1 MNKRFLNSR
10 YTQIVILTVVLM
22 LILCIRLFVLTV
34 IQQDEWKA
42 AAETQSTKEITTSAP
57 RGKILDRYGRVL
69 ADNKQI
75 FTVTFNASGLKTEEI
90 NDSAYSLVKLL
101 EKNGDDDNMVD
112 NFPIKITKKGNFKYT
127 FDDEK
132 KDWLKDQGFATDLT
146 AEEAYEKLRLKYEI
160 DPALSRFEALEVLQ
174 ETYSVYPPIVVRSMT
189 WVYDNQKTNFLNK
202 YGLKDVEITDGEG
215 NPVLNEDGTPAV
227 RQMTAKEA
235 FQALRKMYKLTPE
248 SVGENAGAR
257 ARELAELSD
266 KQIRKLFIVREE
278 IKSLGFNKYQSST
291 IASEVS
297 EETIAYVEEMGSV
310 LKGVE
315 ISSETVRIYP
325 NGRLAS
331 HILGYM
337 GSISD
342 SEYEYYVEENGYD
355 ADDLIGKDG
364 IEASM
369 ESKLHGTDGVK
380 TIQINS
386 SGDYIDTISE
396 TAPVSGKSVYLTID
410 MDLQKTAEETLE
422 NMIQCVQS
430 GTVFKSEYGNLGT
443 VKAPNCGSG
452 ALVAIDV
459 DTGDVLAMAS
469 YPDYNPN
476 IFAEGIS
483 YKDWASVQSTNPRD
497 SLAPTPLYN
506 IATRSA
512 VQPGSTFKPVTSVAA
527 LQAGLDPNEQI
538 YDSLYIDIGDRRFG
552 CDNYNRGGGSH
563 GHETLV
569 QGIQNSCNYY
579 FYCIATGKNWKTGKS
594 LGYEDNISIE
604 KIMGV
609 AEEFGLG
616 SETGIELV
624 ETTTPLAS
632 AERKMAA
639 TRASL
644 WYTLQAYAVE
654 YFPSSVY
661 NDEDRLKENLDTIC
675 SWIEENPDRGTLISR
690 IEEQTE
696 VRKSKVEAVADLCKY
711 SFFNQ
716 AQWTVGDEFNIAIG
730 QGDNA
735 YTPLQM
741 ANYVATLGNDGKR
754 NQVNIVK
761 GIEDEGE
768 TVKPEP
774 YQIDVTEEE
783 MATVLE
789 GMRRVTTN
797 GTLAGIYGSRFPIS
811 VAGKTGTAE
820 KDGYINPKDE
830 VAYVKTHLSQIAP
843 SLTWEDVEKEMEK
856 LMKSDPKKYATENNT
871 VDTALIKAS
880 GNKLTQSQINRF
892 KDTYDDFAWTIA
904 MAPADNPKIAV
915 VALLIQGKT
924 SYNAGIMTREV
935 IGDYLKVS
943 EDYAEV
949 DFSTKMQ

>member
-1 MNKRFLNSR
+1 MNKRLLNSR
-10 YTQIVILTVVLM
+10 YTQIVILTIVLM
-22 LILCIRLFVLTV
+22 LILGIRLFVLT
-34 IQQDEWKA
+34 ILQQDEWEA

-57 RGKILDRYGRVL
+57 RGNILDRYGRVF
-69 ADNKQI
+69 ATNKQI

-90 NDSAYSLVKLL
+90 NESAYALVKLL
-101 EKNGDDDNMVD
+101 EKNDDDDNMVD
-112 NFPIKITKKGNFKYT
+112 NFPIKITRKGNFKYT

-132 KDWLKDQGFATDLT
+132 KEWLKDQGFSTDLT
-146 AEEAYEKLRLKYEI
+146 AEEAYNKLRQKYEI
-160 DPALSRFEALEVLQ
+160 DPELSRFEALEILQ
-174 ETYSVYPPIVVRSMT
+174 DSYGVYPPIVVRSMT
-189 WVYDNQKTNFLNK
+189 WVYDNQKTNFLSK
-202 YGLKDVEITDGEG
+202 YGLKDVEVTGEDRQPLLDEEG
-215 NPVLNEDGTPAV
+215 NPVT

-235 FQALRKMYKLTPE
+235 FQALREMYKLDEPLE
-248 SVGENAGAR
+248 GHEKP
-257 ARELAELSD
+257 LSD
-266 KQIRKLFIVREE
+266 KQLRKVFIVREE

-291 IASEVS
+291 IAREVS
-297 EETIAYVEEMGSV
+297 EETIAYVEEMGDV

-315 ISSETVRIYP
+315 ISSETVRYYP

-355 ADDLIGKDG
+355 PDDLVGKDG

-369 ESKLHGTDGVK
+369 ESKLHGTDGVT
-380 TIQINS
+380 TIRVNS

-396 TAPVSGKSVYLTID
+396 TEPQSGKSVYLTID
-410 MDLQKTAEETLE
+410 MDLQKVAEDTLQQ
-422 NMIQCVQS
+422 MIKCVQNGS
-430 GTVFKSEYGNLGT
+430 VFQSEYGNMGT
-443 VKAPNCGSG
+443 VKAENCGSG

-483 YKDWASVQSTNPRD
+483 YKDWASVQSANPRD

-506 IATRSA
+506 IATKAS

-527 LQAGLDPNEQI
+527 LQAGLNPDTII
-538 YDSLYIDIGDRRFG
+538 YDKGYITIGDRTYG
-552 CDNYNRGGGSH
+552 CDSWNRYGGSH
-563 GHETLV
+563 GSETLV
-569 QGIQNSCNYY
+569 TGIQNSCNFY
-579 FYCIATGKNWKTGKS
+579 FYCIATGKDWNTGRS

-604 KIMGV
+604 KIMEV

-616 SETGIELV
+616 KETGIELS
-624 ETTTPLAS
+624 ESTTPLAS

-639 TRASL
+639 TKTSL

-654 YFPSSVY
+654 YFPSSIY
-661 NDEDRLKENLDTIC
+661 NDEEKLKNNLDTIC
-675 SWIEENPDRGTLISR
+675 SWIEENPDRGTLIHR
-690 IEEQTE
+690 IQEQTD

-716 AQWTVGDEFNIAIG
+716 AQWTIGDEFNIAIG

-768 TVKPEP
+768 TEKPEP

-783 MATVLE
+783 LSTVLE
-789 GMRRVTTN
+789 GMHRVTTG

-820 KDGYINPKDE
+820 KDGYINPEDE
-830 VAYVKTHLSQIAP
+830 VAYVKKYLSQIAP
-843 SLTWEDVEKEMEK
+843 SLTWGDVEEEMEK
-856 LMKSDPKKYATENNT
+856 LMKEDPKKYPTENDA
-871 VDTALIKAS
+871 VDAALIKAS

-892 KDTYDDFAWTIA
+892 KDTYDDFAWTIT

-915 VALLIQGKT
+915 VALLIQGRT

-935 IGDYLKVS
+935 IGEYLKVS

>member
-1 MNKRFLNSR
+1 ML
-10 YTQIVILTVVLM
+10 TIL
-22 LILCIRLFVLTV
+22 
-34 IQQDEWKA
+34 QQDEWEA

-57 RGKILDRYGRVL
+57 RGNILDRYGRVF
-69 ADNKQI
+69 ATNKQI

-90 NDSAYSLVKLL
+90 NESAYALVKLL
-101 EKNGDDDNMVD
+101 EKNDDDDNMVD
-112 NFPIKITKKGNFKYT
+112 NFPIKITRKGNFKYT

-132 KDWLKDQGFATDLT
+132 KEWLKDQGFSTDLT
-146 AEEAYEKLRLKYEI
+146 AEEAYNKLRQKYEI
-160 DPALSRFEALEVLQ
+160 DPELSRFEALEILQ
-174 ETYSVYPPIVVRSMT
+174 DSYGVYPPIVVRSMT
-189 WVYDNQKTNFLNK
+189 WVYDNQKTNFLSK
-202 YGLKDVEITDGEG
+202 YGLKDVEVTGEDGQPLLDEEG
-215 NPVLNEDGTPAV
+215 NPVT

-235 FQALRKMYKLTPE
+235 FQALREMYKLDEPLE
-248 SVGENAGAR
+248 GHEKP
-257 ARELAELSD
+257 LSD
-266 KQIRKLFIVREE
+266 KQLRKVFIVREE

-291 IASEVS
+291 IAREVS
-297 EETIAYVEEMGSV
+297 EETIAYVEEMGDV

-315 ISSETVRIYP
+315 ISSETVRYYP

-355 ADDLIGKDG
+355 PDDLVGKDG

-369 ESKLHGTDGVK
+369 ESKLHGTDGVT
-380 TIQINS
+380 TIRVNS

-396 TAPVSGKSVYLTID
+396 TEPQSGKSVYLTID
-410 MDLQKTAEETLE
+410 MDLQKVAEDTLQR
-422 NMIQCVQS
+422 MIECVQNGS
-430 GTVFKSEYGNLGT
+430 VFKSEYGNMGT
-443 VKAPNCGSG
+443 VKAENCGSG

-506 IATRSA
+506 IATKAS

-527 LQAGLDPNEQI
+527 LQAGLDPNQRI
-538 YDSLYIDIGDRRFG
+538 YDGLYIDVGDRRFG

-563 GHETLV
+563 GYETLEL
-569 QGIQNSCNYY
+569 GIQNSCNFY
-579 FYCIATGKNWKTGKS
+579 FYCIATGKDWNTGRS

-604 KIMGV
+604 KIMEV
-609 AEEFGLG
+609 AAEFGLG
-616 SETGIELV
+616 DETGIELA
-624 ETTTPLAS
+624 ESTTPLAS
-632 AERKMAA
+632 AERKMNA

-644 WYTLQAYAVE
+644 WYTLQAHAVE

-661 NDEDRLKENLDTIC
+661 NDEEKLKNNLDTIC
-675 SWIEENPDRGTLISR
+675 SWIEENPDRGTLINR
-690 IEEQTE
+690 IKEQTD

-716 AQWTVGDEFNIAIG
+716 AQWTIGDEFNIAIG

-768 TVKPEP
+768 TEKPEP

-783 MATVLE
+783 LATVLE
-789 GMRRVTTN
+789 GMRRVTTG
-797 GTLAGIYGSRFPIS
+797 GTLSGIYGSRFPIS

-820 KDGYINPKDE
+820 KDGYINPEDE
-830 VAYVKTHLSQIAP
+830 VAYVKKYLSQIAP
-843 SLTWEDVEKEMEK
+843 SLTWGDVAEEMEK
-856 LMKSDPKKYATENNT
+856 LMKEDPKKYPTENDA

-892 KDTYDDFAWTIA
+892 KDTYDDFAWTIT

-915 VALLIQGKT
+915 VALLIQGRT
-924 SYNAGIMTREV
+924 SYNAGIMTREI
-935 IGDYLKVS
+935 IGEYLKVS

>member
-1 MNKRFLNSR
+1 MNKRLLNSR
-10 YTQIVILTVVLM
+10 YTQICILIVLLM
-22 LILCIRLFVLTV
+22 LILCARLFVLT
-34 IQQDEWKA
+34 ILQQDKWQA

-57 RGKILDRYGRVL
+57 RGEILDRYGRVF
-69 ADNKQI
+69 ATNKQI

-90 NDSAYSLVKLL
+90 NESAYGLVKLL
-101 EKNGDDDNMVD
+101 KKNGDEDKMVD
-112 NFPIKITKKGNFKYT
+112 HFPIVITKKGNFKYT

-132 KDWLKDQGFATDLT
+132 KDWLKGQGFATDLT
-146 AEEAYEKLRLKYEI
+146 AEEAYGKLREKYEI
-160 DPALSRFEALEVLQ
+160 DPELDRFEALEVLQ
-174 ETYSVYPPIVVRSMT
+174 DTYSVYPPIVIRSMT

-202 YGLKDVEITDGEG
+202 YGLKEMEVTGDDGEPLLDEEG
-215 NPVLNEDGTPAV
+215 KTVT

-235 FQALRKMYKLTPE
+235 FQALREMYKLDQPLKGYE
-248 SVGENAGAR
+248 KP
-257 ARELAELSD
+257 LSD
-266 KQIRKLFIVREE
+266 KELRKLFIVREE

-291 IASEVS
+291 IAKDIS
-297 EETIAYVEEMGSV
+297 EETIAYVEEMGDV

-325 NGRLAS
+325 NGSLAS

-342 SEYEYYVEENGYD
+342 SEYEYFVEENGYD

-369 ESKLHGTDGVK
+369 ESKLHGIDGV
-380 TIQINS
+380 TTVQVNS
-386 SGDYIDTISE
+386 NGDYIDTISE
-396 TAPVSGKSVYLTID
+396 TEPISGKSVYLTID
-410 MDLQKTAEETLE
+410 MDLQKVAEDTLK
-422 NMIQCVQS
+422 NMIESVQIGS
-430 GTVFKSEYGNLGT
+430 VFKSKYGNLGT
-443 VKAPNCGSG
+443 VKAENCESG

-459 DTGDVLAMAS
+459 ETGDVLAMAS
-469 YPDYNPN
+469 YPDYDPS

-527 LQAGLDPNEQI
+527 LQAGLDPNMSI

-563 GHETLV
+563 GSETLV
-569 QGIQNSCNYY
+569 LGLQNSCNYY
-579 FYCIATGKNWKTGKS
+579 FYCIATGKNWKTGQS

-604 KIMGV
+604 KIMDV
-609 AEEFGLG
+609 AREFGLG
-616 SETGIELV
+616 EETGIELV

-639 TRASL
+639 TKASL

-654 YFPSSVY
+654 YFPSSIY
-661 NDEDRLKENLDTIC
+661 NDEEALKKNLDTIC

-690 IEEQTE
+690 IGTLTD
-696 VRKSKVEAVADLCKY
+696 VRESKVEAVADLCKY

-754 NQVNIVK
+754 NQVNVVK
-761 GIEDEGE
+761 GIEGEGE
-768 TVKPEP
+768 IEKPEP

-797 GTLAGIYGSRFPIS
+797 GTLAGIYGYRFPIS

-830 VAYVKTHLSQIAP
+830 VAYVKEHLSQIAP

-856 LMKSDPKKYATENNT
+856 MMKEDPKKYPAENDA

-892 KDTYDDFAWTIA
+892 KDTYDDFAWTITL
-904 MAPADNPKIAV
+904 APADNPKIAV

-935 IGDYLKVS
+935 IGEYLKVS
-943 EDYAEV
+943 EEYAEA

>member
-1 MNKRFLNSR
+1 MNRRFFNSR
-10 YTQIVILTVVLM
+10 YIQIVAVTLILM
-22 LILCIRLFVLTV
+22 LILCIRLFVLTIV
-34 IQQDEWKA
+34 QQDEWKEA
-42 AAETQSTKEITTSAP
+42 AANQSTKEITTSAP
-57 RGKILDRYGRVL
+57 RGEILDRYGRVL
-69 ADNKQI
+69 ATNKQI
-75 FTVTFNASGLKTEEI
+75 FTVTFNASGLSTEEI
-90 NDSAYSLVKLL
+90 NQSAYALVKLL
-101 EKNGDDDNMVD
+101 EKNGDDENMVD

-132 KDWLKDQGFATDLT
+132 KEWLKDQGFATNLT
-146 AEEAYEKLRLKYEI
+146 AEEAYVKLCSKYEI
-160 DPALSRFEALEVLQ
+160 DPELSRFEALEILQ

-189 WVYDNQKTNFLNK
+189 WVYDNQKTNFLSK
-202 YGLKDVEITDGEG
+202 YGLENVKVTDENGE
-215 NPVLNEDGTPAV
+215 PVLDEEGKQVT
-227 RQMTAKEA
+227 RQMTAEEA
-235 FQALRKMYKLTPE
+235 FQALRKMYKLDQPL
-248 SVGENAGAR
+248 AGY
-257 ARELAELSD
+257 EKPLSD
-266 KQIRKLFIVREE
+266 KQLRKLFCVREE

-291 IASEVS
+291 IAKEVS

-315 ISSETVRIYP
+315 ISSETVRYYP

-342 SEYEYYVEENGYD
+342 SEYQYYVEENGYS
-355 ADDLIGKDG
+355 ADDLVGKDG

-369 ESKLHGTDGVK
+369 ENKLRGTDGVRVV
-380 TIQINS
+380 QVNS
-386 SGDYIDTISE
+386 NGHYIDTISE
-396 TAPVSGKSVYLTID
+396 TEPVSGKSVYLTID
-410 MDLQKTAEETLE
+410 MDLQKVAEDTLE
-422 NMIQCVQS
+422 RMIKCVQNGS
-430 GTVFKSEYGNLGT
+430 VFNSEYGRIST
-443 VKAPNCGSG
+443 VKAENCGSG

-459 DTGDVLAMAS
+459 ETGDVLAMAS

-506 IATRSA
+506 IATKAS

-527 LQAGLDPNEQI
+527 LQAGLDPNMSI
-538 YDSLYIDIGDRRFG
+538 YDSLYIEIGDRKFG

-569 QGIQNSCNYY
+569 QGLQNSCNYY
-579 FYCIATGKNWKTGKS
+579 FYCIATGKNWKTGRS

-604 KIMGV
+604 KIMSV
-609 AEEFGLG
+609 AKEFGLG
-616 SETGIELV
+616 EETGIELS
-624 ETTTPLAS
+624 ESTTPLAS

-639 TRASL
+639 TKASL

-661 NDEDRLKENLDTIC
+661 NDDEALGKNLDTIC
-675 SWIEENPDRGTLISR
+675 SWIEENPDRATLISR
-690 IEEQTE
+690 ISAQTDVKE
-696 VRKSKVEAVADLCKY
+696 DQVEAVADLCKY

-716 AQWTVGDEFNIAIG
+716 AQWTIGDEFNIAIG

-741 ANYVATLGNDGKR
+741 ASYVATLGNDGER
-754 NQVNIVK
+754 NQVNIVM

-768 TVKPEP
+768 TKKPDP

-783 MATVLE
+783 MDTVLE

-797 GTLAGIYGSRFPIS
+797 GTLAGIYRGFPIS

-830 VAYVKTHLSQIAP
+830 VAYVKQNLSKIAP
-843 SLTWEDVEKEMEK
+843 ALTWEDVEKEMEK
-856 LMKSDPKKYATENNT
+856 LMKEDPKKYATENDA

-880 GNKLTQSQINRF
+880 GSKLTQSQINRF
-892 KDTYDDFAWTIA
+892 KDTYDDFAWTITL
-904 MAPADNPKIAV
+904 APADNPKIAV

-935 IGDYLKVS
+935 IGEYLKVS
-943 EDYAEV
+943 EDYAQV

>member
-1 MNKRFLNSR
+1 MSKRLLNSR
-10 YTQIVILTVVLM
+10 YTQIVALIVILM
-22 LILCIRLFVLTV
+22 LVLCIRLFVLTV

-57 RGKILDRYGRVL
+57 RGDILDRFGRIL
-69 ADNKQI
+69 ATNKQI
-75 FTVTFNASGLKTEEI
+75 FTVTFNASGLQTEEI
-90 NDSAYSLVKLL
+90 NESAYGLVRLL
-101 EKNGDDDNMVD
+101 EKNGDDDKMVD
-112 NFPIKITKKGNFKYT
+112 NFPIIITKKGNFKYT

-132 KDWLKDQGFATDLT
+132 KEWLKDQGFATDLS
-146 AEEAYEKLRLKYEI
+146 AEEAYEKLRRKYEI
-160 DPALSRFEALEVLQ
+160 DPELNRFDALEILQ
-174 ETYSVYPPIVVRSMT
+174 DTYSVYPPIVIRSMT

-202 YGLKDVEITDGEG
+202 YGLKDVAVTG
-215 NPVLNEDGTPAV
+215 EDGDQLLDEVGKPMT

-235 FQALRKMYKLTPE
+235 FQALRKMYKL
-248 SVGENAGAR
+248 SVDEKTGEP
-257 ARELAELSD
+257 LSD
-266 KQIRKLFIVREE
+266 LYDLSDQQVRKLFIVREE

-291 IASEVS
+291 IAKDVS
-297 EETIAYVEEMGSV
+297 EETIAYVEEMGDV

-342 SEYEYYVEENGYD
+342 NEYEYYVEENGYD

-364 IEASM
+364 IEATM
-369 ESKLHGTDGVK
+369 ESKLHGIDGVT
-380 TIQINS
+380 TIQVNS

-396 TAPVSGKSVYLTID
+396 TEPVSGKSVYLTID
-410 MDLQKTAEETLE
+410 MDLQKVAEDTLE
-422 NMIQCVQS
+422 TMIECVQS
-430 GTVFKSEYGNLGT
+430 GSVFKSEYGNLGT
-443 VKAPNCGSG
+443 VKAANCESG

-459 DTGDVLAMAS
+459 ETGDVLAMAS

-497 SLAPTPLYN
+497 SLAPIPLYN

-527 LQAGLDPNEQI
+527 LQAGLNPNMTI

-569 QGIQNSCNYY
+569 LGLQNSCNYY
-579 FYCIATGKNWKTGKS
+579 FYCIATGKNWKTGQS
-594 LGYEDNISIE
+594 LGYEDKISIE
-604 KIMGV
+604 KIMDV
-609 AEEFGLG
+609 ASEFGLG
-616 SETGIELV
+616 EETGIELA

-639 TRASL
+639 TKASL

-654 YFPSSVY
+654 YFPSSIY
-661 NDEDRLKENLDTIC
+661 NDEDALKKNLDTIC

-690 IEEQTE
+690 IGELTD
-696 VRKSKVEAVADLCKY
+696 VRKSKVEDVADLCKY

-761 GIEDEGE
+761 GIEGEGE
-768 TVKPEP
+768 TEKPEP

-830 VAYVKTHLSQIAP
+830 VAYVKEHLSQIAP
-843 SLTWEDVEKEMEK
+843 SLTWDDVEKEMAK
-856 LMKSDPKKYATENNT
+856 LMKEDPKKYSSENDV

-892 KDTYDDFAWTIA
+892 KDTYDDFAWTITL
-904 MAPADNPKIAV
+904 APADNPKIAV

-935 IGDYLKVS
+935 IGEYLKVS
-943 EDYAEV
+943 GDYAEA

>member
-1 MNKRFLNSR
+1 MNKRLLNSR
-10 YTQIVILTVVLM
+10 YTQICILTVLLM
-22 LILCIRLFVLTV
+22 LILCARLFVLT
-34 IQQDEWKA
+34 ILQQEKWQA
-42 AAETQSTKEITTSAP
+42 AADTQSTKEITTSAP
-57 RGKILDRYGRVL
+57 RGEILDRYGRVL
-69 ADNKQI
+69 ATNKQI

-90 NDSAYSLVKLL
+90 NESAYGLVKLL
-101 EKNGDDDNMVD
+101 KKNGDEDKMVD
-112 NFPIKITKKGNFKYT
+112 NFPIRITKKGNFKYT

-132 KDWLKDQGFATDLT
+132 KEWLKDQGFASDLT
-146 AEEAYEKLRLKYEI
+146 AEEAYGKLREKYEI
-160 DPALSRFEALEVLQ
+160 DPELDRFDALEILQ
-174 ETYSVYPPIVVRSMT
+174 DTYSVYPPIVIRSMT

-202 YGLKDVEITDGEG
+202 YGLKQVEVTG
-215 NPVLNEDGTPAV
+215 EDGMPLLDEEGKKVT
-227 RQMTAKEA
+227 RQMTAEEA
-235 FQALRKMYKLTPE
+235 FQALREMYKLDQPLKGYE
-248 SVGENAGAR
+248 KPLSD
-257 ARELAELSD
+257 REL
-266 KQIRKLFIVREE
+266 RKLFIVREE

-291 IASEVS
+291 IAKDIS
-297 EETIAYVEEMGSV
+297 EETIAYVEEMGDV

-325 NGRLAS
+325 NGSLAS

-342 SEYEYYVEENGYD
+342 SEYEYFVEENGYD

-369 ESKLHGTDGVK
+369 EEKLHGTDGV
-380 TIQINS
+380 TTVQVNS
-386 SGDYIDTISE
+386 NGDYIDTISE
-396 TAPVSGKSVYLTID
+396 TEPVSGKSVYLTID
-410 MDLQKTAEETLE
+410 MDLQKVAEDTLKTMIET
-422 NMIQCVQS
+422 VQS
-430 GTVFKSEYGNLGT
+430 GTVFKSKYGNLGT
-443 VKAPNCGSG
+443 VKAENCESG

-459 DTGDVLAMAS
+459 ETGDVLAMAS
-469 YPDYNPN
+469 YPDYDPN

-497 SLAPTPLYN
+497 SLAPTPLYS

-527 LQAGLDPNEQI
+527 LQAGLDPNMNI

-563 GHETLV
+563 GNETLV
-569 QGIQNSCNYY
+569 LGLQNSCNYY
-579 FYCIATGKNWKTGKS
+579 FYCIATGKNWKTGQS

-604 KIMGV
+604 KIMDV
-609 AEEFGLG
+609 AREFGLG
-616 SETGIELV
+616 EETGIELV

-639 TRASL
+639 TKASL
-644 WYTLQAYAVE
+644 WYTLQAHAVE
-654 YFPSSVY
+654 YFPSSIY
-661 NDEDRLKENLDTIC
+661 NDEEVLKKNLDTIC

-690 IEEQTE
+690 IGTLTD
-696 VRKSKVEAVADLCKY
+696 VRESKVEAVADLCKY

-754 NQVNIVK
+754 NQVNVVK
-761 GIEDEGE
+761 GIEGEGE
-768 TVKPEP
+768 IEKPEP

-797 GTLAGIYGSRFPIS
+797 GTLAGIYGYRFPIS

-830 VAYVKTHLSQIAP
+830 VAYVKEHLSQIAP

-856 LMKSDPKKYATENNT
+856 LMKEDPKKYPAENDA

-892 KDTYDDFAWTIA
+892 KDTYDDFAWTITL
-904 MAPADNPKIAV
+904 APADNPKIAV

-935 IGDYLKVS
+935 IGEYLKVS
-943 EDYAEV
+943 EEYAEA
-949 DFSTKMQ
+949 DFSTRMQ